1 MAEYFPRHT
10 LTWKVEEP
18 PAFRRLT
25 LSLVEMS
32 VLTGVV
38 LRLYRSIVLSHGAAS
53 SWLYLGGTFAIGA
66 IILFAM
72 LTMHLSNYP
81 LRHWLWRAPA
91 FAVLETAAGMLT
103 SLVLIWFGREPYGTI
118 RADMQHWLPM
128 ATNTLLV
135 HVIAIAIFAL
145 ILAGVVQAVRIMLL
159 RRQHRDHTAE
169 AIHRSSSTAGM
180 PLPPD

>member
-25 LSLVEMS
+25 LSLVEMAI
-32 VLTGVV
+32 LTGVA
-38 LRLYRSIVLSHGAAS
+38 LRLYRSIVLSHGASS

-72 LTMHLSNYP
+72 CTMHLSNYP
-81 LRHWLWRAPA
+81 VRHWLWRAPA
-91 FAVLETAAGMLT
+91 FALLETAAGMAT
-103 SLVLIWFGREPYGTI
+103 SLLLIWFGREPYGTV
-118 RADMQHWLPM
+118 RAEFQHWPAM
-128 ATNTLLV
+128 AANTLLV
-135 HVIAIAIFAL
+135 HLIAVVVFAL

-159 RRQHRDHTAE
+159 RRQHREHTAE
-169 AIHRSSSTAGM
+169 AIHRAGAGM
-180 PLPPD
+180 PLPPE

>member
-25 LSLVEMS
+25 LSIVEMAL
-32 VLTGVV
+32 LTGVV

-53 SWLYLGGTFAIGA
+53 SWLYLGGTFALGA
-66 IILFAM
+66 IVLFAM

-81 LRHWLWRAPA
+81 VRHWLWRAPA
-91 FAVLETAAGMLT
+91 FALLETAAEMLT

-118 RADMQHWLPM
+118 RAEMHHWLAM

-135 HVIAIAIFAL
+135 RLVAIAVFAL
-145 ILAGVVQAVRIMLL
+145 ILGGVVQAVRIMLL
-159 RRQHRDHTAE
+159 RRQHREHTAE
-169 AIHRSSSTAGM
+169 AIHRAGAGM